1 MLPSIR
7 NSASENL
14 LQAHQDLFRRKRAF
28 ETLEH
33 LPIPSD
39 QEFREIPGDVLV
51 ALFVWISRLEEFI
64 ESAGAV
70 AIDLDFFEHRKGS
83 IEFGPDELDDL
94 LVGAGFLAAEL
105 VAGEGENSKARFFI
119 VVV

>member
-1 MLPSIR
+1 MLR
-7 NSASENL
+7 ELFGDVLGRCRRSETR
-14 LQAHQDLFRRKRAF
+14 D
-28 ETLEH
+28 H
-33 LPIPSD
+33 LAVSSD

-94 LVGAGFLAAEL
+94 LMGAGFLAAEL